1 MLKRPELPKD
11 FQGKAFKDRVRKR
24 GVVGHVVSSWTFFWL
39 FDGEIISSQHH
50 QPSGSNL
57 SGVYVLVGSRHLTF
71 STWWRFQYLQNSS
84 KDMAQNII

>member
-1 MLKRPELPKD
+1 MAQESRGFITGAKQESRWLTLKRPELPKD
-11 FQGKAFKDRVRKR
+11 FQEKVFKDRVRKR

-39 FDGEIISSQHH
+39 FDGEINQHH

-71 STWWRFQYLQNSS
+71 SSW
-84 KDMAQNII
+84 